1 MIGIRNRRVIRFFFA
16 LAAAFISTGA
26 VAATYTVQTFAD
38 GLNGSCTD
46 STCTLRDAVI
56 AANANPGPDVIL
68 LPAGTYT
75 LNLVGA
81 GEDLAASGDLDFTD
95 ADGVEIEG
103 VGPTPAVLDAGLLG
117 DRIFEVHAGAPTL
130 TNLEFRGGDA
140 LAGEG
145 GAILHHPTVGMTLSN
160 CRFIGN
166 TALTRGGAISTSA
179 TINLSNCLFE
189 GNIANPLGTGNSGLG
204 GALFLGSSN
213 FGLFAFFSRFE
224 NNEARGDLPTGGIG
238 GAIAIQGSFDDGA
251 ATPTTIEG
259 CEFVNNHADSRGG
272 GIFAGSR
279 FTPSYASTILV
290 RSTFSGNSAG
300 IAGGG
305 IAHGLLDSTESNA
318 QSLFFV
324 ESCLFHANEA
334 GEDGGGIVIGFTG
347 ITKFE
352 AFLRNSTFGEN
363 RAGVSG
369 GGVASI
375 TFPGSRNDLVI
386 NQCTFQ
392 FNAADTA
399 GGGKGQGGGIYVDQD
414 APTHLPVRIA
424 NTLAAKNLLTLPS
437 ASSADIHAEGA
448 SDFSSGGHNLI
459 GNVDGGQWSAGVG
472 DILGTTG
479 AVEDPGI
486 SDTLASLGNGPDLYP
501 LLPASQAIDAGTTVA
516 NGLYPFGLP
525 QDQRGKNRPFPAGG
539 RYDIGAYEFDP
550 ADIATPT
557 PTATATFTPSPT
569 ATPTPTSSHTFT
581 ATATPSPSPTGTRTT
596 TQTPTFTG
604 SPTLTPTP
612 TFTGSPTAT
621 ATPSFTGSPTVTP
634 TPSFTGSPTVT
645 PTTDPNTPTETPTLD
660 PTLPTETPSH
670 TPTRVSCDLVEGPAP
685 ASNPRCDAYDLLALL
700 ADRRGTAERNT
711 DFNSDGIEDGL
722 DWFVFTME
730 WFSAPE

>member
-1 MIGIRNRRVIRFFFA
+1 MIEIRNRRVNRFFFT
-16 LAAAFISTGA
+16 LAAAFVSTKGL
-26 VAATYTVQTFAD
+26 AATYTVQTFAD

-75 LNLVGA
+75 LSLIGA
-81 GEDLAASGDLDFTD
+81 GEDLAATGDLDFTD
-95 ADGVEIEG
+95 PDGIEIEG

-117 DRIFEVHAGAPTL
+117 DRIFEVHSGAPTL

-140 LAGEG
+140 LSGEG
-145 GAILHHPTVGMTLSN
+145 GAIFHHPTVGMTLSN

-166 TALTRGGAISTSA
+166 TALTRGGAIFTSA

-189 GNIANPLGTGNSGLG
+189 GNIANPAGTGDSGLG

-224 NNEARGDLPTGGIG
+224 NNEARGDIPTGGMG

-272 GIFAGSR
+272 GIFVGSR
-279 FTPSYASTILV
+279 FTPCYAATILV
-290 RSTFSGNSAG
+290 RSTFSENSAG

-318 QSLFFV
+318 QSLFFI

-334 GEDGGGIVIGFTG
+334 GEEGGGMVIGFTG
-347 ITKFE
+347 ITNFE
-352 AFLRNSTFGEN
+352 TSLRNSTFGEN

-369 GGVASI
+369 GGVASMTI
-375 TFPGSRNDLVI
+375 SGSRNDLVI

-392 FNAADTA
+392 FNAADAA

-424 NTLAAKNLLTLPS
+424 NTIAARNLLTLPS
-437 ASSADIHAEGA
+437 VASADIHAEGA

-459 GNVDGGQWSAGVG
+459 GNAEGGHWSPGVG

-479 AVEDPGI
+479 AVEDPGT
-486 SDTLASLGNGPDLYP
+486 SDTLASLGTGPELYP

-516 NGLYPFGLP
+516 NGLYPFGLS
-525 QDQRGKNRPFPAGG
+525 QDQRGKNRPFPMGG

-550 ADIATPT
+550 ADIPTPT

-569 ATPTPTSSHTFT
+569 GTPTLTPSHTFT
-581 ATATPSPSPTGTRTT
+581 ATSTATPTPTGTLSATH
-596 TQTPTFTG
+596 TPTSTG
-604 SPTLTPTP
+604 SPTP
-612 TFTGSPTAT
+612 
-621 ATPSFTGSPTVTP
+621 TP

-645 PTTDPNTPTETPTLD
+645 PTADPNTPTETPTLD

-685 ASNPRCDAYDLLALL
+685 APNPRCDAYDLLALL

-711 DFNSDGIEDGL
+711 DFYSDGIEDGL
-722 DWFVFTME
+722 DWFVFAME
-730 WFSAPE
+730 WFSSPE